1 MSKDKLYEARMA
13 GMIYAL
19 GIAKEKGIEG
29 LEEEI
34 RFRNITKVPITVKK
48 EAVDE
53 AIDRV
58 KNCTVD
64 TIRILALMTL
74 KDEFGFGTKRLNQFI
89 ERFDSKTDCLVGGYT
104 TWQEQIDTIAAEN
117 KIFLDI
123 RRNG

>member
-1 MSKDKLYEARMA
+1 MA